1 MQESSAFR
9 AERFLKSYP
18 PKAAQL
24 IVTIYG
30 DIVEPR
36 GGVLWMGDLISLCSG
51 FGVNESLVR
60 TAVSR
65 LVSKGQLSGERDGR
79 RSFYALTEEARNEY
93 HLAADLF
100 FGPSDKDCDWIISI
114 CSVPAE
120 QEKLLR
126 GGFVSLG
133 GSVFIAAD
141 RRDRPLNDVSFRSSA
156 VDPKSKSFRALLR
169 SSFKLDELSVEYSE
183 FAKRYQPMNTV
194 LKKAL
199 SDQEALLCRLALVHD
214 YRAIRFRDPRLPP
227 EALPKDWPGNEAH
240 KLFAILYAGLSHAAD
255 NFIGQHLMNQAG
267 LLDAVPASIK
277 SRLETISARI

>member
-36 GGVLWMGDLISLCSG
+36 GGVLWMGNLISLCSG

-100 FGPSDKDCDWIISI
+100 FGPSDSDCDWIISVS
-114 CSVPAE
+114 SVPAE
-120 QEKLLR
+120 QDKLLR
-126 GGFVSLG
+126 AGFVNLG
-133 GSVFIAAD
+133 GNVFIAAD
-141 RRDRPLNDVSFRSSA
+141 RHDRPLNDVSFRSSA
-156 VDPKSKSFRALLR
+156 EDPNSKSFRTLLR
-169 SSFKLDELSVEYSE
+169 SSFKLDELSDEYME
-183 FAKRYQPMNTV
+183 FTKRYQPMDAV
-194 LKKAL
+194 LEKTL

-227 EALPKDWPGNEAH
+227 GALPVDWPGHDAH
-240 KLFAILYAGLSHAAD
+240 RLFAVLYAGLSEAAD

-267 LLDAVPASIK
+267 LLGATPAPIK
-277 SRLETISARI
+277 SRLETISKRI